1 MALPRPINKKFNN
14 KKRIRMKSLLI
25 CSTTLL
31 AAVSLMA
38 ADKDDV
44 TSAAQK
50 LGDADNYSWTST
62 MEGGQNT
69 PAPSHGKVQKD
80 GLTWIDMTR
89 GDNTTEAYAKGGKG
103 AVKTDDG
110 WEALDLTATPAR
122 GGGGGGGGGNAGRFM
137 GMRLRNL
144 KAPAAEVADI
154 VGKTKELTKADDT
167 YAGDLTEEGAKSL
180 LTMGGGRRGGGGQA
194 PTVSDAKG
202 SVKFWIKDGVITKY
216 QVKVSGTV
224 TRNGNDRDVDR
235 TTTVEIKDVGTT
247 KITVPDE
254 AKSKLG

>member
-1 MALPRPINKKFNN
+1 
-14 KKRIRMKSLLI
+14 MKSLMI
-25 CSTTLL
+25 SSTTLL
-31 AAVSLMA
+31 AAISLLA

-62 MEGGQNT
+62 VEGGQNNA
-69 PAPSHGKVQKD
+69 APSHGKIQKD
-80 GLTWIDMTR
+80 GLTWIDMTMR
-89 GDNTTEAYAKGGKG
+89 DNTVEAFAKGGKG

-110 WEALDLTATPAR
+110 WEAVDLTAAPQR
-122 GGGGGGGGGNAGRFM
+122 GGGGGGGGGGNNPTRFI

-144 KAPAAEVADI
+144 KAPAAEVADL
-154 VGKTKELTKADDT
+154 VGKAKDIAKAGDA

-180 LTMGGGRRGGGGQA
+180 LTMGGGRRGGGGGQA

-235 TTTVEIKDVGTT
+235 TTTVEIKDVGAT
-247 KITVPDE
+247 KITLPDD
-254 AKSKLG
+254 AKGKLS